1 MDVVSR
7 AETTASRRDAIMAC
21 ALELFVEKG
30 VVATSV
36 DDIRV
41 ATGSSVGT
49 VYHHFVSKE
58 GIAVAIYANALV
70 DYQRGAAEALRR
82 ARDTRDGLSRLVQQW
97 LRWVEANP
105 ARAKLLLLVDHRDV
119 RELGAEAAAK
129 LNVGFFAE
137 LDAWVS
143 KCADMPW
150 LASMRR
156 DLFLALLFGPARRY
170 AELWLTVD
178 SATPMS
184 VARPTI
190 ARATVAALE
199 AAGRRA

>member
-156 DLFLALLFGPARRY
+156 DFLAPLFGPARRY
-170 AELWLTVD
+170 TELWLTVD